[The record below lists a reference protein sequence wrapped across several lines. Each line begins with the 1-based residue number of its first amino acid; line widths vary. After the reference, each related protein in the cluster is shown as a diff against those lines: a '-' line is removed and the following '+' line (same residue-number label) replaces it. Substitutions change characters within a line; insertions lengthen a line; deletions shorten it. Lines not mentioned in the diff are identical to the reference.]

1 VLRRGERAK
10 TVVDAP
16 EELDGPLAKGE
27 RVGWVEVE
35 RQGKSVRRVP
45 LVTLSDVEGAS
56 FARKVV
62 RTLGTLLIVLIV
74 VGIFLAVLVAVRRR
88 RDIA

>member
-1 VLRRGERAK
+1 
-10 TVVDAP
+10 
-16 EELDGPLAKGE
+16 
-27 RVGWVEVE
+27 
-35 RQGKSVRRVP
+35 VRRVP

-88 RDIA
+88 RGIA